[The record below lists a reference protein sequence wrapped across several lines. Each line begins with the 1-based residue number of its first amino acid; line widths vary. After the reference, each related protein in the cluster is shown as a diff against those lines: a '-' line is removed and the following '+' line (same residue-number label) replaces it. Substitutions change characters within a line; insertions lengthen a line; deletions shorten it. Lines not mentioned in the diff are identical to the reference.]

1 MVCVVCGP
9 SLFNTRLPQP
19 AREAQLL
26 HEALTSQLTSA
37 CPFCQETT
45 VAPLFDHCA
54 APNLIFSAMRFAVCG
69 GSSPTM
75 VISALSRTL
84 VLTVLRPVRNI

>member
-45 VAPLFDHCA
+45 VAHS
-54 APNLIFSAMRFAVCG
+54 LI
-69 GSSPTM
+69 
-75 VISALSRTL
+75 IALPRT
-84 VLTVLRPVRNI
+84 

>member
-26 HEALTSQLTSA
+26 HEALTSQLTRDDGS
-37 CPFCQETT
+37 
-45 VAPLFDHCA
+45 PLFDHCA

>member
-1 MVCVVCGP
+1 MEPKTNGSSQGTTMVCVVCGP

-45 VAPLFDHCA
+45 VAHSLIVGYGDLFR
-54 APNLIFSAMRFAVCG
+54 MRY
-69 GSSPTM
+69 SE
-75 VISALSRTL
+75 IK
-84 VLTVLRPVRNI
+84 RPVTL